1 MHEPNCGSAR
11 KNASHAGIPAGG
23 ADNPAVGVARFARDA
38 RGSTAIE
45 YALIGSLI
53 FLVAAGSIRVYV
65 NRMGGVYNQISTAVG
80 QGN

>member
-1 MHEPNCGSAR
+1 MHEPSRGDAGKDIAR
-11 KNASHAGIPAGG
+11 SVVQAAAGDAWAAGT
-23 ADNPAVGVARFARDA
+23 ARFARDT

-53 FLVAAGSIRVYV
+53 FLVAAGSIRLYV
-65 NRMGGVYNQISTAVG
+65 NRMGGVYNQISTAVA

>member
-1 MHEPNCGSAR
+1 MA
-11 KNASHAGIPAGG
+11 AAGM
-23 ADNPAVGVARFARDA
+23 ARFSRDA

-53 FLVAAGSIRVYV
+53 FLAAAGSIRIYV

-80 QGN
+80 QAD

>member
-1 MHEPNCGSAR
+1 MHDPNGGSAETR
-11 KNASHAGIPAGG
+11 VPQSGIPANG
-23 ADNPAVGVARFARDA
+23 AGASAVGMARFIRDT